1 MFIHRTLIALLCA
14 LAPFCF
20 TSLSARAAPLSLDA
34 AIEKALVQSPRLLAS
49 KSAAEAAKGE
59 RRQASAWR
67 NPELSAEAE
76 NFGGSGPYRAF
87 SSADITYSVSQTFE
101 LGGKILAREKI
112 AERGLDIA
120 NLDYQAAALDLIR
133 DVTTAYMTAAAADE
147 RLRLAAERE
156 ALAQRVS
163 KAVAR
168 RVDAAAAPLM
178 QKSRADVELA
188 NAALAHDS
196 ARRDRLLARQKLAL
210 LLGEDERGFATDS
223 KAFYAATAPGMP
235 DIEARLR
242 DTPEYK
248 RQELARQQSM
258 ARYELER
265 ANAVPDPSVYAGF
278 RDFRDNGHAFVVGL
292 SIPIPVLD
300 ANRGNIEKARNEVS
314 HAEYQGRDAE
324 LSLRGDLLQAEQQ
337 LENAELRVKTLQNS
351 ILPAARKAF
360 ALAQEGYE
368 RGRFSH
374 LEVLDAQR
382 SLSDA
387 REQEITALKD
397 FHAAK
402 AQIDRLAM
410 THLNRLHNGSENH
423 AQ

>member
-1 MFIHRTLIALLCA
+1 MLAYRTLLALLCA
-14 LAPFCF
+14 FAPFCF
-20 TSLSARAAPLSLDA
+20 TSLSASAAPLSLEE

-49 KSAAEAAKGE
+49 KSASEAAKGE
-59 RRQASAWR
+59 RRQASAWK
-67 NPELSAEAE
+67 NPELGAEAE
-76 NFGGSGPYRAF
+76 NFAGTGPYKAF

-101 LGGKILAREKI
+101 LGGKIGAREKI
-112 AERGLDIA
+112 AQSGLDIA

-133 DVTTAYMTAAAADE
+133 DVTIAYMAAAAADE
-147 RLRLAAERE
+147 TVKLAAERE
-156 ALAQRVS
+156 TLARRVS
-163 KAVAR
+163 GAVAR
-168 RVDAAAAPLM
+168 RVDAAAAPLI
-178 QKSRADVELA
+178 QKSRAEVELA
-188 NAALAHDS
+188 NATLAHDS
-196 ARRDRLLARQKLAL
+196 ARRAQSLARQRLAL
-210 LLGEDERGFATDS
+210 LLGEAEPGISPDS
-223 KAFYAATAPGMP
+223 EAFYTVTTPDLT

-248 RQELARQQSM
+248 KLELARQQSM

-292 SIPIPVLD
+292 SIPIPVLN

-314 HAEYQGRDAE
+314 RADYQGRDAE
-324 LSLRGDLLQAEQQ
+324 LLLRGDVLQAEQK
-337 LENAELRVKTLQNS
+337 LRSAELQIETLHS
-351 ILPAARKAF
+351 RILPAARKAF
-360 ALAQEGYE
+360 ALAQDGYE

-387 REQEITALKD
+387 RVQEITALQD
-397 FHAAK
+397 FHEAR
-402 AQIDRLAM
+402 AQIERLTM
-410 THLNRLHNGSENH
+410 THLNRFQNGTETH